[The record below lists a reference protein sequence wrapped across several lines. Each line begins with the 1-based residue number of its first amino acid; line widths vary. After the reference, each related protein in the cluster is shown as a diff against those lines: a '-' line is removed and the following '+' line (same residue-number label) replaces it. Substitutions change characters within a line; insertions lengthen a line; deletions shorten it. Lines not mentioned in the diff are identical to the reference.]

1 MPPGGVGQPLLQSP
15 VAGQQEQAFAV
26 RVQAAR
32 GVDPGDID
40 VIGEAAPAAPLFRG
54 ELTEDAVGLVKEKG
68 RQKPARCSAQEAW
81 RAFQRFTT
89 PIEIISS
96 PMSIETGGR
105 TMPAATTIVS
115 GDPSDT

>member
-1 MPPGGVGQPLLQSP
+1 MAPGGIGQPLLQSS
-15 VAGQQEQAFAV
+15 VAGQQQQAFAIGIQPP
-26 RVQAAR
+26 RCIDT
-32 GVDPGDID
+32 GNLD
-40 VIGEAAPAAPLFRG
+40 VIGQATPATALFGG
-54 ELTEDAVGLVKEKG
+54 ELTENAVGLVKEKG